1 MGGVDREWF
10 AGYIYNCSDA
20 DKRSTM
26 LHRAVVLLLIPTL
39 LLQGMCFAHSHA
51 GPDGQESSEHARTQH
66 IHIPLVGGHTHHHH
80 DGEPHHHHH
89 DEDQDDNDAAQSPC
103 NKPPFQE
110 SPTDDH
116 DDDAVYLPLTARANV
131 SNHRLLT
138 SLGAWF
144 GLVNMVG
151 TFSIS
156 TAPVSLPALTHPPPL
171 LPFHDL
177 PIYLLTLTL
186 LI

>member
-1 MGGVDREWF
+1 MVPMPNKD
-10 AGYIYNCSDA
+10 
-20 DKRSTM
+20 TM
-26 LHRAVVLLLIPTL
+26 LHRAIVLLLIPTL

-89 DEDQDDNDAAQSPC
+89 DEDQDNDDDNDIQPGAD
-103 NKPPFQE
+103 NKAPFQE
-110 SPTDDH
+110 PPTDDH
-116 DDDAVYLPLTARANV
+116 DDDAVYLSLTARANV
-131 SNHRLLT
+131 SNHRLFA
-138 SLGAWF
+138 SFGACF
-144 GLVNMVG
+144 GLVNMAG
-151 TFSIS
+151 AFSIS

-177 PIYLLTLTL
+177 PIYLLTLSL